1 MKTRRRLHPTS
12 PARTGAAG
20 GGIIVTLVLAA
31 SALTA
36 PPASAAQTLRVA
48 QQDPGCSDA
57 TGAPYCSIGAANRLA
72 AAGDVVEVGAG
83 TYREQV
89 SAVTGVTYRAVSS
102 NALIVGSDPA
112 TGPWTDAGGGVWSMP
127 VAGTAPVSGVYVG
140 TTALAHAADATS
152 MGADT
157 WFFDSVART
166 LSVDVGGPSPATLPS
181 VEAIRRSFGILVRSA
196 PGARVVGFHMWA
208 QAAAGVQVES
218 SSAVTVQDTV
228 VTGSVAYGVNV
239 TGSTGITISG
249 VTCNQNASNGV
260 HLIDTSNSVVTGA
273 TTASN
278 GFHGV
283 SVTGGADDVV
293 RGVVSH
299 DNLRPGTRVAT
310 GISVN
315 GGSLRALVERNT
327 TYGNDDSGIEIYT
340 GSTDAVVRRNLS
352 RTTATTASTSP
363 ARRTLTSCPTRW
375 SRTSPPGSTWR
386 ASPSTPRCVTT
397 SPP

>member
-1 MKTRRRLHPTS
+1 M
-12 PARTGAAG
+12 
-20 GGIIVTLVLAA
+20 
-31 SALTA
+31 
-36 PPASAAQTLRVA
+36 
-48 QQDPGCSDA
+48 
-57 TGAPYCSIGAANRLA
+57 
-72 AAGDVVEVGAG
+72 
-83 TYREQV
+83 
-89 SAVTGVTYRAVSS
+89 
-102 NALIVGSDPA
+102 
-112 TGPWTDAGGGVWSMP
+112 
-127 VAGTAPVSGVYVG
+127 
-140 TTALAHAADATS
+140 
-152 MGADT
+152 
-157 WFFDSVART
+157 
-166 LSVDVGGPSPATLPS
+166 
-181 VEAIRRSFGILVRSA
+181 
-196 PGARVVGFHMWA
+196 
-208 QAAAGVQVES
+208 
-218 SSAVTVQDTV
+218 

-352 RTTATTASTSP
+352 RDNGDHGIDISSSPNAHVVSNTVVSNFTSGINVEGNSVNTSVRDNVAALNALTSTRGRGDLRIETGSEVGTTADRDLFYQGGTSNPAVVWASVNYTDVAALRSATGQETHGLFADPRFSDRAHGDFVPASGSP
-363 ARRTLTSCPTRW
+363 AID
-375 SRTSPPGSTWR
+375 R
-386 ASPSTPRCVTT
+386 ADSGVTGFVAADRLGVLPADDPSVADTGAGSPSYADLGAFERPVVRRPRPHPRLRRLRRPLRRRPRRRARSTRHRWRG
-397 SPP
+397 